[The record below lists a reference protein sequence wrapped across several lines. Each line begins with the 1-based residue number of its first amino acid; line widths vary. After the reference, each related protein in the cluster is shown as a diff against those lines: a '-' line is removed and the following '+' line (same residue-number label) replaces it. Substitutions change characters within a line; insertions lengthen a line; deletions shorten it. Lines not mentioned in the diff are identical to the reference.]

1 MPFGGRLAWA
11 RVITWGCTLAP
22 PGEYDWLICATAA
35 MRAAVTITV
44 TVCCYCRRRV
54 VIRYISVVDNNNNT
68 INNTSRCFSRFKC
81 WLRQR
86 LQRGRRWLAKVA
98 AHIRPARLIGSRLH
112 HTKSETPLSVA
123 PMFKKATGDDACRN
137 ASQRHEAGAR
147 ASFFR
152 GVGGVRLLDHTGY
165 VRSYISAYLPVP
177 SCTYV
182 NAVWNN

>member
-22 PGEYDWLICATAA
+22 PGEYDWLIFATAA

-54 VIRYISVVDNNNNT
+54 VIRYISVIDNNNNT

-123 PMFKKATGDDACRN
+123 PMFKKLQATMPVETHHSVTRLAPGLPSFEGWGSPVTRPY
-137 ASQRHEAGAR
+137 RLR
-147 ASFFR
+147 A
-152 GVGGVRLLDHTGY
+152 
-165 VRSYISAYLPVP
+165 
-177 SCTYV
+177 
-182 NAVWNN
+182 